1 MGVMDNIKSFF
12 GYPMQSA
19 AQPLNTEVPS
29 VATTAGSKKLLK
41 VAGEKKG
48 YTMAG
53 GKRLTRRRKSSK
65 KTHKRKH

>member
-1 MGVMDNIKSFF
+1 M
-12 GYPMQSA
+12 PMQSA
-19 AQPLNTEVPS
+19 AQPLNVGAPS

-53 GKRLTRRRKSSK
+53 GKRLTRRHKTSK
-65 KTHKRKH
+65 KTHRRKH

>member
-1 MGVMDNIKSFF
+1 MFDWLRKTL

-19 AQPLNTEVPS
+19 AEPLSVGVPS
-29 VATTAGSKKLLK
+29 VATTAGSKKLFK
-41 VAGEKKG
+41 TASEKGG

-53 GKRLTRRRKSSK
+53 GKRLSRRRQSK

>member
-1 MGVMDNIKSFF
+1 MLDWLRKTLGM
-12 GYPMQSA
+12 PMQSA
-19 AQPLNTEVPS
+19 AEPLNTGVPS
-29 VATTAGSKKLLK
+29 VATTAGSKKLFK
-41 VAGEKKG
+41 TASEKGG

>member
-1 MGVMDNIKSFF
+1 MLDWIRQKLGM
-12 GYPMQSA
+12 PMQSA
-19 AQPLNTEVPS
+19 AQPLNTELPS

-53 GKRLTRRRKSSK
+53 GKRLTRRRKSHK
-65 KTHKRKH
+65 KTHRRKH